1 MSWTFNDE
9 MFTFSGQYYGFVYK
23 IENIKSGKLY
33 FGKKQFTFKKT
44 KIIKGKRKKY
54 TIESDWFDYWGSC
67 DELNQEI
74 QLIGS
79 ENFNRTILYLCHSKS
94 ELSYY
99 EAKVQFE
106 HDVLLYPDK
115 FYNKWISVKVHGKN
129 LQNQNLLLSNSNV
142 K

>member
-1 MSWTFNDE
+1 MSWSYNNE
-9 MFTFSGQYYGFVYK
+9 IFSSPNSYYGFVYK
-23 IENIKSGKLY
+23 IENIISGKMY

-44 KIIKGKRKKY
+44 KILKGKKKRY
-54 TIESDWFDYWGSC
+54 IIESDWPDYWGSC

-74 QLIGS
+74 KMIGS
-79 ENFNRTILYLCHSKS
+79 ENFTRTILYLCHSKS

-106 HDVLLYPDK
+106 YDVLLHPDK

-129 LQNQNLLLSNSNV
+129 LQ